1 MQILVSIDDTDNLES
16 RGTGEIASLLAKILE
31 EEGWGTARAVTR
43 HQLLVHP
50 DIPYTSHNSSMCFMA
65 DINDKYF
72 DKYLEKARQFLRK
85 ESAPGSDPG
94 LCIVIT
100 ERLRNEP
107 ELIEFAY
114 KAKEVVL
121 GKEEAYKVASNTGAY
136 LSEHGG
142 EGIGVIGALAG
153 AGLRLSG
160 NDGRFRGKLK
170 VNAPEGLITAGEII
184 KQSGVEVV
192 QSTEGLKIEESE
204 MIRLGETV
212 KAVML
217 GGRSTLLVF
226 PTEADNPEEAQ
237 WQTCTKNYLKR
248 F

>member
-1 MQILVSIDDTDNLES
+1 MRILVSIDDTDNLES
-16 RGTGEIASLLAKILE
+16 RGTGEIASLLAKLLE
-31 EEGWGTARAVTR
+31 EREWGKAQVITR

-50 DIPYTSHNSSMCFMA
+50 DIPYTSHNSAMCFA
-65 DINDKYF
+65 AEIKEQHF
-72 DKYLEKARQFLRK
+72 EEYLQMARQFLAE

-94 LCIVIT
+94 LCVVAL
-100 ERLRNEP
+100 EQLKNEV
-107 ELIEFAY
+107 ELKEFAF
-114 KAKEVVL
+114 KAKKIVL
-121 GKEEAYKVASNTGAY
+121 NKEEAYEVAAKTRVY

-160 NDGRFRGKLK
+160 KDGRLRGKLK
-170 VNAPEGLITAGEII
+170 VNAPTGFITAGEI
-184 KQSGVEVV
+184 KQQSGVEVV
-192 QSTEGLKIEESE
+192 QSTEGQIIADDELIY
-204 MIRLGETV
+204 LGETI

-217 GGRSTLLVF
+217 NGKTTLLVF
-226 PTEADNPEEAQ
+226 PNEHEDAK

>member
-1 MQILVSIDDTDNLES
+1 MRILVSIDDTDNLES
-16 RGTGEIASLLAKILE
+16 RGTGEIASLLAKLLE
-31 EEGWGTARAVTR
+31 EREWGKAQVITR

-50 DIPYTSHNSSMCFMA
+50 DIPYTSHNSAMCFA
-65 DINDKYF
+65 AEIKEQHF
-72 DKYLEKARQFLRK
+72 EEYLQMARQFLAE

-94 LCIVIT
+94 LCVVAL
-100 ERLRNEP
+100 EQLKNEV
-107 ELIEFAY
+107 ELKEFAF
-114 KAKEVVL
+114 KAKKIVL
-121 GKEEAYKVASNTGAY
+121 NKEEAYEVAAKTRVY

-160 NDGRFRGKLK
+160 KDGRLRGKLK
-170 VNAPEGLITAGEII
+170 VNAPTGFITAGEI
-184 KQSGVEVV
+184 KQQSGVEVV
-192 QSTEGLKIEESE
+192 QSTEGQ
-204 MIRLGETV
+204 MIADDELIYLGETI

-217 GGRSTLLVF
+217 NGKTTLLVF
-226 PTEADNPEEAQ
+226 PNEYEDAK

>member
-16 RGTGEIASLLAKILE
+16 RGTGEIASLLAKLLE
-31 EEGWGTARAVTR
+31 ERGWGKARVITR

-50 DIPYTSHNSSMCFMA
+50 DIPYTSHNSAMCFA
-65 DINDKYF
+65 AEIEEQYF
-72 DKYLEKARQFLRK
+72 VEYLQMARQFLAN

-94 LCIVIT
+94 LCVVAL
-100 ERLRNEP
+100 EQLKNKV
-107 ELIEFAY
+107 ELKEFAF
-114 KAKEVVL
+114 KAKKIVL
-121 GKEEAYKVASNTGAY
+121 NKEEAYEVAAKTGAY

-160 NDGRFRGKLK
+160 MDGRLRGKLK
-170 VNAPEGLITAGEII
+170 VNAPTGFITAGEI
-184 KQSGVEVV
+184 KQQSGVEVV
-192 QSTEGLKIEESE
+192 QSTEGQLIADHET
-204 MIRLGETV
+204 ICLGETV
-212 KAVML
+212 KAIML
-217 GGRSTLLVF
+217 NGRTTLLVF
-226 PTEADNPEEAQ
+226 PNKAEDAM

>member
-16 RGTGEIASLLAKILE
+16 RGTGEIASLLAKLLE
-31 EEGWGTARAVTR
+31 ERGWGKARVITR

-50 DIPYTSHNSSMCFMA
+50 DIPYTSHNSAMCFA
-65 DINDKYF
+65 AEIEEQYF
-72 DKYLEKARQFLRK
+72 VEYLQMARQFLAN

-94 LCIVIT
+94 LCVVAL
-100 ERLRNEP
+100 EHLKNKV
-107 ELIEFAY
+107 ELKEFAF
-114 KAKEVVL
+114 KAKKIVL
-121 GKEEAYKVASNTGAY
+121 NKEEAYEVAAKTGAY

-160 NDGRFRGKLK
+160 MDGRLRGKLK
-170 VNAPEGLITAGEII
+170 VNAPTGFITAGEI
-184 KQSGVEVV
+184 KQQSGVEVV
-192 QSTEGLKIEESE
+192 QSTEGQLIADHET
-204 MIRLGETV
+204 ICLGETV
-212 KAVML
+212 KAIML
-217 GGRSTLLVF
+217 NGRTTLLVF
-226 PTEADNPEEAQ
+226 PNKAEDAM

>member
-16 RGTGEIASLLAKILE
+16 RGTGEIASLLAKLLE
-31 EEGWGTARAVTR
+31 EREWGKAQVITR

-50 DIPYTSHNSSMCFMA
+50 DIPYTSHNSAMCFA
-65 DINDKYF
+65 AEIKEQHF
-72 DKYLEKARQFLRK
+72 GEYLQMARQFLAT

-94 LCIVIT
+94 LCVVAL
-100 ERLRNEP
+100 EQLKNEV
-107 ELIEFAY
+107 ELKEFAF
-114 KAKEVVL
+114 KAKKIVL
-121 GKEEAYKVASNTGAY
+121 NKEEAYEVAAKTGAY

-160 NDGRFRGKLK
+160 MDGRLRGKLK
-170 VNAPEGLITAGEII
+170 VNAPTGFITAGEI
-184 KQSGVEVV
+184 KQQSGVEVV
-192 QSTEGLKIEESE
+192 QSTEGQPIADHE
-204 MIRLGETV
+204 MICLGETV
-212 KAVML
+212 KAIML
-217 GGRSTLLVF
+217 NGRTTLLVF
-226 PTEADNPEEAQ
+226 PNEAEDAQ

>member
-1 MQILVSIDDTDNLES
+1 MRILVSIDDTDNLES
-16 RGTGEIASLLAKILE
+16 RGTGEIASLLVKLLE
-31 EEGWGTARAVTR
+31 ERKWGKAQVITR

-50 DIPYTSHNSSMCFMA
+50 DIAYTSHNSAMCFA
-65 DINDKYF
+65 AQIEEQHF
-72 DKYLEKARQFLRK
+72 EEYLQIARQFLAK

-94 LCIVIT
+94 LCVIAL
-100 ERLRNEP
+100 EHLE
-107 ELIEFAY
+107 EEEALIEYAY
-114 KAKEVVL
+114 KAKKVVL
-121 GKEEAYKVASNTGAY
+121 SKEEAYEVAAKIGAY

-160 NDGRFRGKLK
+160 NDGRLRGKLK
-170 VNAPEGLITAGEII
+170 VNASTGLITSGEI
-184 KQSGVEVV
+184 KHQSGVEVV
-192 QSTEGLKIEESE
+192 QSTEGR
-204 MIRLGETV
+204 MIADDELICLGETI

-217 GGRSTLLVF
+217 NGKTTLLVF
-226 PTEADNPEEAQ
+226 PNENEDAK

>member
-1 MQILVSIDDTDNLES
+1 MRILVSIDDTDNLES
-16 RGTGEIASLLAKILE
+16 RGTGEIASLLAKLLE
-31 EEGWGTARAVTR
+31 ERKWGKAQVITR

-50 DIPYTSHNSSMCFMA
+50 DIPYTSHNSAMCFA
-65 DINDKYF
+65 AEIKEQHF
-72 DKYLEKARQFLRK
+72 EEYLQLARQFLAT

-94 LCIVIT
+94 LCVIVL
-100 ERLRNEP
+100 EQLKNEL
-107 ELIEFAY
+107 ELKEFAF
-114 KAKEVVL
+114 KAKKIVL
-121 GKEEAYKVASNTGAY
+121 NKEEAYEVAAKTGAY

-160 NDGRFRGKLK
+160 NDGRLRGRLK
-170 VNAPEGLITAGEII
+170 VNAPTGLITSGEI
-184 KQSGVEVV
+184 KQQSGVEVV
-192 QSTEGLKIEESE
+192 QSTEGQIIVDDE
-204 MIRLGETV
+204 IIYLGETV

-217 GGRSTLLVF
+217 GGRTTLLVF
-226 PTEADNPEEAQ
+226 LNETEDAK

>member
-16 RGTGEIASLLAKILE
+16 RGTGEIASLLAKLLE
-31 EEGWGTARAVTR
+31 EREWGKAQVITR

-50 DIPYTSHNSSMCFMA
+50 DIPYTSHNSAMCFA
-65 DINDKYF
+65 AQIEEQHF
-72 DKYLEKARQFLRK
+72 EEYLQVARQFLAK

-94 LCIVIT
+94 LCVVALEQLEEEET
-100 ERLRNEP
+100 
-107 ELIEFAY
+107 LIKYAY
-114 KAKEVVL
+114 KAKKVVL
-121 GKEEAYKVASNTGAY
+121 KKEEAYDVASKTGAY

-160 NDGRFRGKLK
+160 NDGRLRGKLK
-170 VNAPEGLITAGEII
+170 VNAPAGLITSGEI
-184 KQSGVEVV
+184 KHQSGVEVV
-192 QSTEGLKIEESE
+192 RSTEGQ
-204 MIRLGETV
+204 MIAEDEIICLGETI

-217 GGRSTLLVF
+217 NGRTTLLVF
-226 PTEADNPEEAQ
+226 PNETEDAK